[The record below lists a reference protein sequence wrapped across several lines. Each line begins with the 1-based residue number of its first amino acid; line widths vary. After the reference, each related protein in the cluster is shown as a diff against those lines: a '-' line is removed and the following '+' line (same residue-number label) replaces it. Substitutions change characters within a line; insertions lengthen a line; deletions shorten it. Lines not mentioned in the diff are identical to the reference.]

1 MEPIIRSRNAI
12 STNSIP
18 PEAPPSPNTP
28 LQDPNE
34 SKPKLVVVED
44 QDEEEIEEVNL
55 PNTIL
60 LLDLELSSTSKDS
73 ATSNSSGFNPELN
86 LLDCLQMGGSASE
99 SSPRDQAG
107 AAEPRVF
114 SCNYCQRK
122 FYSSQALG
130 GHQNAHKRERTLAK
144 RGQRQLVASAAA
156 AAAAGFGGY
165 PYFHHHNHPYFSSMA
180 SLPLHGA
187 YSNINKNK
195 SLDIQV
201 HSMVHKPNG
210 MGSIAFGNSYG
221 NRGYKSS
228 RPIFDQQP
236 AIGKLAPQNFQNPSA
251 SRGSTTG
258 SSTSVR
264 RFDMANAGWL
274 GNGSRFRSGQQEEM
288 NKLDLSLKL

>member
-1 MEPIIRSRNAI
+1 MEPTRNVV
-12 STNSIP
+12 SI

-34 SKPKLVVVED
+34 SKKKLVILED
-44 QDEEEIEEVNL
+44 QDEEEIEEVNR
-55 PNTIL
+55 PNTVL
-60 LLDLELSSTSKDS
+60 LLDLELSNTSKDS
-73 ATSNSSGFNPELN
+73 TSNSSGFNPELN
-86 LLDCLQMGGSASE
+86 LIDSLQMGGSSSE
-99 SSPRDQAG
+99 TDQSSPGDQG

-144 RGQRQLVASAAA
+144 RGQRQLMAST

-187 YSNINKNK
+187 YNNK

-201 HSMVHKPNG
+201 HSMIHKPS
-210 MGSIAFGNSYG
+210 GSGSGIGFGSSYG
-221 NRGYKSS
+221 NRGHKSS

-236 AIGKLAPQNFQNPSA
+236 AIGKLAPQNFQTTSS
-251 SRGSTTG
+251 SRG
-258 SSTSVR
+258 SSTSSVG
-264 RFDMANAGWL
+264 RFDMANVGWL
-274 GNGSRFRSGQQEEM
+274 ENGSRFRSGQHEEM
-288 NKLDLSLKL
+288 KNLDLSLKL